1 MTGREWNRAPFLP
14 LLVPTTHV
22 SPCYAY
28 REKRVDE
35 SAEQYGARLAQ
46 ELDDTI
52 QRLGTDQVIA
62 FIAETV
68 GGATIGCN
76 PPVPG
81 YFNRVRE
88 ICDRYGVLLILDE
101 VMCGMGRTGTLYACE
116 AEGVAPDLITIGK
129 GLGGGYQPVGAVL
142 AQRKIVSAFEKGLG
156 AFQHGHTYLAHPMGA
171 AAALAVQEIFA
182 RDNLLEQVRRQGEG
196 LRQRLHAAF
205 EAHPH
210 VGDIRGRG
218 LFQAIELVQD
228 RANKTPFAATR
239 KIHVRLKAEVMAR
252 GLCCYPSGGTVDGRS
267 GDHVMLAPPFIVS
280 DAELDLIVERL
291 KGAVDAVTAKSV
303 DG

>member
-1 MTGREWNRAPFLP
+1 M
-14 LLVPTTHV
+14 
-22 SPCYAY
+22 
-28 REKRVDE
+28 
-35 SAEQYGARLAQ
+35 
-46 ELDDTI
+46 
-52 QRLGTDQVIA
+52 
-62 FIAETV
+62 
-68 GGATIGCN
+68 
-76 PPVPG
+76 
-81 YFNRVRE
+81 
-88 ICDRYGVLLILDE
+88 
-101 VMCGMGRTGTLYACE
+101 
-116 AEGVAPDLITIGK
+116 APDLITIGK

-205 EAHPH
+205 GAHPH

-239 KIHVRLKAEVMAR
+239 KIHVRLKAEAMAR

-291 KGAVDAVTAKSV
+291 KGAVDAVTGVQTQA
-303 DG
+303 